1 MAGSA
6 SRGEFIARRS
16 PPRGMDPT
24 AVTPARRRST
34 AADRALRMLTVRQ
47 VAELWQLNEGRVRR
61 MCHVGL
67 IRHIRIG
74 RWIRIPSHTLQEDL
88 HALLDAEQTGLSS
101 HQDQKWNV

>member
-1 MAGSA
+1 
-6 SRGEFIARRS
+6 
-16 PPRGMDPT
+16 MDPT

>member
-1 MAGSA
+1 M
-6 SRGEFIARRS
+6 
-16 PPRGMDPT
+16 
-24 AVTPARRRST
+24 TPARRRST
-34 AADRALRMLTVRQ
+34 AADRALRMHTVRE

-88 HALLDAEQTGLSS
+88 HALLDAGQPGLSS
-101 HQDQKWNV
+101 HQDQKWNA